1 MSLACILF
9 VGLIDM
15 TIFMGKE
22 LKAVP
27 GEFGCLQAQLTFN
40 ENAGEIKDKEE
51 TFSWAHKPGLR

>member
-1 MSLACILF
+1 
-9 VGLIDM
+9 M

-27 GEFGCLQAQLTFN
+27 DEFGCLQAQLTFN